1 MSLDSSAYVC
11 PSERRPLAAM
21 PTALARCCYGKV
33 AGPPSRAGALPARRR
48 QFAASART
56 DGYLLTCVVVPAID
70 GVPVMSEY
78 GRGTSWSSTALAAI
92 SGALAVGASTPS
104 RQLREKRVQY
114 DAAVLTR
121 GLMPLVTGHG
131 ST

>member
-56 DGYLLTCVVVPAID
+56 DGYLLTCVVVRAID
-70 GVPVMSEY
+70 GVPVNIRPRDVASSLLGGWSIGLVPQRQVANLERKGYSTMQRSISKKKFLAA
-78 GRGTSWSSTALAAI
+78 GTS
-92 SGALAVGASTPS
+92 
-104 RQLREKRVQY
+104 
-114 DAAVLTR
+114 
-121 GLMPLVTGHG
+121 
-131 ST
+131 